1 MLEFFK
7 EQLVEVQEELKDLY
21 KQRRN
26 AGVEARGSYDN
37 RISMLKKE
45 LANLEQE
52 IAALRTQKTTN
63 STNENAMSKS
73 EKQDIETLVRAGQT
87 AEAVDRIVQYS
98 NNRKLSLIVANF
110 RHHHEQY
117 VRGLLTYRDYTVE
130 ANKMNDFLLDFL
142 I

>member
-1 MLEFFK
+1 MSIPPGWSFLIH
-7 EQLVEVQEELKDLY
+7 EV
-21 KQRRN
+21 
-26 AGVEARGSYDN
+26 GVFDEVPLIILSIG
-37 RISMLKKE
+37 
-45 LANLEQE
+45 
-52 IAALRTQKTTN
+52 
-63 STNENAMSKS
+63 AMSKS